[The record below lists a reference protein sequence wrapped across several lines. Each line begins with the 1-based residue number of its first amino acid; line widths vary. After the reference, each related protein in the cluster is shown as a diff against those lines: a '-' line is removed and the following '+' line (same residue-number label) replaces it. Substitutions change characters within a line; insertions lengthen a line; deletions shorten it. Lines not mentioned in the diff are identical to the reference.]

1 MQSVFLAAGR
11 MLIGQGAIDASKIG
25 TSIAIRYACK
35 RPQFGERR
43 VMEYVTHQRR
53 LLPGLAS
60 TYAMHLAMLK
70 LKVTPSLCLD
80 SPGRLGFSV
89 QSMPLY
95 MLSTCP

>member
-1 MQSVFLAAGR
+1 

-70 LKVTPSLCLD
+70 LKVKPCLD
-80 SPGRLGFSV
+80 LESLARLAF
-89 QSMPLY
+89 
-95 MLSTCP
+95 LSRVCLSLRARHLSRLKLKG

>member
-1 MQSVFLAAGR
+1 MAASQSVLLAAGR

-70 LKVTPSLCLD
+70 LKVKPCLGSESLGVV
-80 SPGRLGFSV
+80 SPEHAS
-89 QSMPLY
+89 Q
-95 MLSTCP
+95 

>member
-1 MQSVFLAAGR
+1 MAALQSVLLAAGR

-70 LKVTPSLCLD
+70 LKVKPYLYAESLARLALA
-80 SPGRLGFSV
+80 SPEHAS
-89 QSMPLY
+89 Q
-95 MLSTCP
+95 

>member
-1 MQSVFLAAGR
+1 

-70 LKVTPSLCLD
+70 LKVKACLD
-80 SPGRLGFSV
+80 LKSV
-89 QSMPLY
+89 ASLAI
-95 MLSTCP
+95 LSEVASSYAQHLSCSS